1 MGLGNPGSLY
11 ARSRHNAGF
20 LVVDSFASRE
30 GFPRAVEGQ
39 QVSTSERNMDGE
51 DVILVKPR
59 SYMNRSGPAV
69 RDFLL
74 TRAGLE
80 EALAGLEEM
89 LLVVHDD
96 LDLPTGK
103 MRFRSRGSS
112 GGHNGVASIIE
123 ALGTEA
129 FSRLKVG
136 IGRPPAERSQA
147 ACPDGAGV
155 TAGSGVT
162 AGAVDGG
169 TLEANY
175 VLEPLTG
182 DEEKRLLEITSRTAE
197 TLPFWIREGTKTCA
211 NRFNGECF

>member
-1 MGLGNPGSLY
+1 MGLGNPGSLH

-20 LVVDSFASRE
+20 LVVDRFASRE

-69 RDFLL
+69 RDFLF

-80 EALAGLEEM
+80 DALAGLEEM

-96 LDLPTGK
+96 LDLPAGRI
-103 MRFRSRGSS
+103 RFRSRGSS
-112 GGHNGVASIIE
+112 GGHNGVASLIE

-136 IGRPPAERSQA
+136 IGRPPTERSPA
-147 ACPDGAGV
+147 AGPDGAGV
-155 TAGSGVT
+155 GTAC
-162 AGAVDGG
+162 AVDGG
-169 TLEANY
+169 ALEADY

-182 DEEKRLLEITSRTAE
+182 VEEKRLLEVTSRTAE
-197 TLPFWIREGTKTCA
+197 TLPFWIREGTKACA
-211 NRFNGECF
+211 NRFNGESF

>member
-11 ARSRHNAGF
+11 SRSRHNAGF
-20 LVVDSFASRE
+20 LVVDRFASRE

-51 DVILVKPR
+51 DVILVKSQ

-96 LDLPTGK
+96 LDLPAGRV
-103 MRFRSRGSS
+103 RFRSRGSS
-112 GGHNGVASIIE
+112 GGHNGVESLIE

-136 IGRPPAERSQA
+136 IGRPPAETTQ
-147 ACPDGAGV
+147 GAGPEGAV
-155 TAGSGVT
+155 VDT
-162 AGAVDGG
+162 AGAVVGG
-169 TLEANY
+169 TLAADY
-175 VLEPLTG
+175 VLEPLSG
-182 DEEKRLLEITSRTAE
+182 DEEKRLLEITSRAAE
-197 TLPFWIREGTKTCA
+197 TLPFWIREGTKACA
-211 NRFNGECF
+211 NRFNGEGF